1 MKKIILA
8 SQSPRRKELL
18 EKCGYEFEIDAADID
33 ETIDQGRDLDEEIKR
48 LSFLKAECVL
58 KRHPDCIVIGSDTIV
73 AVDGNVLGKPADR
86 EEACAMLRQL
96 SGRTHHVIT
105 GLTILS
111 SQKRFTGVSVSEVT
125 FCELTEE
132 EVRKY
137 ADTGEPLDKAGAYAI
152 QGIASRYIADIKG
165 DYYAIMGLPVCM
177 VYEEMKN
184 ITDY

>member
-1 MKKIILA
+1 MKRMILA

-18 EKCGYEFEIDAADID
+18 EKCGYEFDVDAADID
-33 ETIDQGRDLDEEIKR
+33 ETIDPAKDLNDEIKR

-86 EEACAMLRQL
+86 DEACAMLRML

-111 SQKRFTGVSVSEVT
+111 SEKSFTDVSVSEVT

-132 EVRKY
+132 EVEKY
-137 ADTGEPLDKAGAYAI
+137 AATGEPLDKAGAYAI
-152 QGIASRYIADIKG
+152 QGIASRYIAKITG

-177 VYEEMKN
+177 VYEELKN
-184 ITDY
+184 ITEY

>member
-1 MKKIILA
+1 MKKLILA

-33 ETIDQGRDLDEEIKR
+33 ETIDPDKDLSEEIKR
-48 LSFLKAECVL
+48 LSFVKAKCVL
-58 KRHPDCIVIGSDTIV
+58 ERHLDCVVIGSDTIV
-73 AVDGNVLGKPADR
+73 AVDGKVLGKPADR
-86 EEACAMLRQL
+86 EEACTMLRSL

-111 SQKRFTGVSVSEVT
+111 TRKQYTDVSISEVT

-132 EVRKY
+132 EIEKY

-152 QGIASRYIADIKG
+152 QGIASRYIAEIKG

-177 VYEEMKN
+177 VYEELKN